1 MNRLRGR
8 IEAGVTVA
16 DVVRPGESTSF
27 VNPFS
32 YLKLRLR
39 PDLLDAIDHWGVDG
53 MSLQI
58 LLRIWWRSGVR
69 RASLD
74 YTSLAA
80 PVFEA
85 LSEQGRTIFVI
96 GSEQALVDA
105 FVEHLH
111 VEFPRLLV
119 IGHRDGFFESP
130 AQRAAVAGA
139 IAAQKPD
146 FVLVGMGAVLQEDFI
161 LALRAAGFDGAAATC
176 GGFIHQTARAGRRY
190 YPAWVDRLNLR
201 FAYRMF
207 DEPALVHR
215 YLVDYPR
222 AFVTILNDLRAGPK
236 VAREA
241 GVDADR
247 VDTDKGKLQ

>member
-1 MNRLRGR
+1 MNLLRQK

-16 DVVRPGESTSF
+16 DVIRPGASTSF

-39 PDLLDAIDHWGVDG
+39 PDLQEAIGHWGVDG
-53 MSLQI
+53 VSLQI
-58 LLRIWWRSGVR
+58 LLRIWWRHAIR
-69 RASLD
+69 RTSLD

-80 PVFEA
+80 PVFDT

-96 GSEQALVDA
+96 GSERALVDA

-111 VEFPRLLV
+111 VEHPRLLV
-119 IGHRDGFFESP
+119 VGHRDGFFESP
-130 AQRAAVAGA
+130 AERDAVAA
-139 IAAQKPD
+139 EIAAQHPD
-146 FVLVGMGAVLQEDFI
+146 FVLVGMGAVLQEEFA
-161 LALRAAGFDGAAATC
+161 LALRTAGFDGAVATC
-176 GGFIHQTARAGRRY
+176 GGFIHQTAKAGRRY

-201 FAYRMF
+201 FAYRMV
-207 DEPALVHR
+207 DEPALVRR
-215 YLVDYPR
+215 YTIDYPR

-236 VAREA
+236 VARDA

-247 VDTDKGKLQ
+247 VGTDKGRLQ